1 MEPFFRYSTSK
12 NVVTLKSGS
21 EVTQGHRNRHVGAYR
36 SVTYDF
42 LLTFHSTHG
51 PISYRFRDRQ
61 RFQSKIAYFSHPR
74 VFCAPAEGVSAPG
87 IKKLGVMGL
96 PGRTRNLTISSTV
109 LNRSK
114 IQSTN
119 VTDWRTDGQT
129 PGDSKDRG
137 YA

>member
-12 NVVTLKSGS
+12 NVVTLM
-21 EVTQGHRNRHVGAYR
+21 
-36 SVTYDF
+36 
-42 LLTFHSTHG
+42 LC
-51 PISYRFRDRQ
+51 RFRDRQ

-119 VTDWRTDGQT
+119 VTD
-129 PGDSKDRG
+129 
-137 YA
+137 